1 MNTRTSLSLLFA
13 ATFSL
18 VGCAVEGQDP
28 TTLDG
33 ELDEVAAPTDELA
46 APAGDAIADEGADE
60 SGEVTIMQNP
70 APFDLRCLWAGE
82 NYASRAPNVHAA
94 EAIRM
99 ACRIQS
105 ALIPYKAPGMYPL
118 QLRLPTV
125 SEGVDCS
132 GLTSN
137 AWYRA
142 TSGWVR
148 LPHSAAMQESQ
159 LRDIPFSQKLPG
171 DLIFY
176 VSSGA
181 ASGRHVAMY
190 LGDNLMI
197 EAASSTKGVVV
208 SPVRT
213 TNFSSVGRIW

>member
-1 MNTRTSLSLLFA
+1 MITRKHSALALSATLSAALLGCGLEENDGASPQA
-13 ATFSL
+13 AEIEDI
-18 VGCAVEGQDP
+18 A
-28 TTLDG
+28 
-33 ELDEVAAPTDELA
+33 DELA
-46 APAGDAIADEGADE
+46 ETG
-60 SGEVTIMQNP
+60 SEVSILSNP
-70 APFDLRCLWAGE
+70 APFDLHCLYAGE
-82 NYASRAPNVHAA
+82 TYASRAPNVHAA

-99 ACRIQS
+99 ACRIQTS
-105 ALIPYKAPGMYPL
+105 LIPYKAPGMYPL

-132 GLTSN
+132 GLTAN

-142 TSGWVR
+142 TRAWVR
-148 LPHSAAMQESQ
+148 LPHSAAQQEAQ

-176 VSSGA
+176 VSAAA

-197 EAASSTKGVVV
+197 EAASSTRGVVV

>member
-1 MNTRTSLSLLFA
+1 MITRKHSALALSATLSAALLGCGLEENDGASPQA
-13 ATFSL
+13 AEIEDI
-18 VGCAVEGQDP
+18 A
-28 TTLDG
+28 
-33 ELDEVAAPTDELA
+33 DELA
-46 APAGDAIADEGADE
+46 ETG
-60 SGEVTIMQNP
+60 SEVSILSNP
-70 APFDLRCLWAGE
+70 APFDLHCLYAGE
-82 NYASRAPNVHAA
+82 TYASRAPNVHAA

-99 ACRIQS
+99 ACRIQTS
-105 ALIPYKAPGMYPL
+105 LIPYKAPGMYPL

-132 GLTSN
+132 GLTAN

-142 TSGWVR
+142 TSAWVR
-148 LPHSAAMQESQ
+148 LPHSAAQQEAQ

-176 VSSGA
+176 VSAAA

-197 EAASSTKGVVV
+197 EAASSTRGVVV